1 MPKLVRNS
9 SAVSRSG
16 ARSLPYARSVTLI
29 SGIVISS
36 CLRTLDMLDHR
47 RSQGK
52 TRLRSG
58 YARSLLA
65 EVGLADP
72 GVLGELG
79 RRAFGHDASL
89 LEDVPA
95 GGDGKGLD
103 DVLLDEQHRHA
114 FGVDTRDHL
123 EHLIDDLWREAERR
137 LVEEE
142 EPRTGH
148 EGPPDR
154 HHLLLPAG
162 EGAGELSPA
171 LVQDRKGRVH
181 ALEALAA
188 QPARRRGVAADLE
201 VLLHGHGREEPAP
214 LGDERDA
221 EAAERVGRNRRE
233 IAPVESNGSGPDR
246 QETGGA

>member
-52 TRLRSG
+52 KRYTECDE
-58 YARSLLA
+58 SLLA

-103 DVLLDEQHRHA
+103 DVLLDEQYRHA
-114 FGVDTRDHL
+114 VGVDTRDHL

-137 LVEEE
+137 LVEKE
-142 EPRTGH
+142 EPRAGH

-162 EGAGELSPA
+162 EGAGELSA
-171 LVQDRKGRVH
+171 TLAQDRKGRVD
-181 ALEALAA
+181 ALEAL
-188 QPARRRGVAADLE
+188 V
-201 VLLHGHGREEPAP
+201 
-214 LGDERDA
+214 
-221 EAAERVGRNRRE
+221 
-233 IAPVESNGSGPDR
+233 S
-246 QETGGA
+246 